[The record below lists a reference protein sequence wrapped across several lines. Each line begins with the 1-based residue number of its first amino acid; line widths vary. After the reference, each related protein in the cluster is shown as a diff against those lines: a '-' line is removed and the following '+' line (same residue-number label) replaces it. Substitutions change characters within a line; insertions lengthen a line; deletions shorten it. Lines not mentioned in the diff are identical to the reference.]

1 MATPSV
7 GGDCIFISSGRVK
20 IGKREREKKKT
31 KPIGRV
37 GGVAC
42 ARALSETVEQMNGA
56 LLFKYKFTPFIS
68 TMVRH
73 RRTRRA
79 PKKDLRRQRET
90 HSFLLE
96 RERERVQKRLAFVL
110 PLFILVDVV
119 VVVVATIFNY
129 RRKQKRVACRPAI
142 GFILVR
148 PSERSSRRNAAAA
161 AFSSI
166 KKTPAIS
173 CVRNKKKGNTL
184 FSFFFLAVSFV

>member
-1 MATPSV
+1 M
-7 GGDCIFISSGRVK
+7 
-20 IGKREREKKKT
+20 
-31 KPIGRV
+31 

-96 RERERVQKRLAFVL
+96 RGVQKRLAFVL

-173 CVRNKKKGNTL
+173 CVRNKMKGNTL
-184 FSFFFLAVSFV
+184 FSFSLSFFLLAAFGRFIRIIRGKGMSACTLES

>member
-1 MATPSV
+1 
-7 GGDCIFISSGRVK
+7 
-20 IGKREREKKKT
+20 
-31 KPIGRV
+31 
-37 GGVAC
+37 
-42 ARALSETVEQMNGA
+42 MNGA

-96 RERERVQKRLAFVL
+96 RESKKDWLLFFHF
-110 PLFILVDVV
+110 FILVD

-173 CVRNKKKGNTL
+173 CVRNKMKGNTL
-184 FSFFFLAVSFV
+184 FSFFLSSGCFWPFHSYNKRERNERVHAGKLERSLFD

>member
-1 MATPSV
+1 M
-7 GGDCIFISSGRVK
+7 
-20 IGKREREKKKT
+20 
-31 KPIGRV
+31 

-96 RERERVQKRLAFVL
+96 RESKKDWLLFFHFLFSSTSSLSRPFLIIVENKRESPAARRLGSFWCGQARDHRDVMLLLLPFLQLKRPPPFPACGIKWREI
-110 PLFILVDVV
+110 LFFLS
-119 VVVVATIFNY
+119 F
-129 RRKQKRVACRPAI
+129 
-142 GFILVR
+142 FLL
-148 PSERSSRRNAAAA
+148 A
-161 AFSSI
+161 AFGRFI
-166 KKTPAIS
+166 RII
-173 CVRNKKKGNTL
+173 RGKGMSACTL
-184 FSFFFLAVSFV
+184 ES